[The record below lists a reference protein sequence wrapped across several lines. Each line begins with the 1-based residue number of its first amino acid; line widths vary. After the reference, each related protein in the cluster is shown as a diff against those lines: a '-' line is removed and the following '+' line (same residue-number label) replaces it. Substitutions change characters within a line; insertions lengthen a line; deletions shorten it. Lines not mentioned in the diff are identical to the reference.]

1 METHSVQTAR
11 LKPGSFAQQVAPSSC
26 SRRAGWPVRFL
37 RIFAYRIYIWVG
49 LGWDINVLTTTSLIL
64 RCQRMFHQLGRPWW
78 CNMMLRWQHVGVGW
92 DINVLTTTSLMLRCQ
107 RRFHQLGRPWWC
119 NMMLRWQHVG
129 VGWDIN
135 VLTTT
140 SLILRCQRMFHQLGR
155 HWWCNVM
162 LGWRHVRTRRKRRF
176 SGSGVA
182 IRMWNR
188 KVYTGTNVQG
198 AGKALQVACL
208 NVENDA
214 DTAAHR
220 PPDTAWP
227 SFTQQLELHQAVVV
241 DPTNRGSLTQC
252 LGEPNPCL

>member
-37 RIFAYRIYIWVG
+37 RIFAYRIYIYIFIIYNIIYIYIWSG

-64 RCQRMFHQLGRPWW
+64 RCQRM
-78 CNMMLRWQHVGVGW
+78 
-92 DINVLTTTSLMLRCQ
+92 
-107 RRFHQLGRPWWC
+107 FHQLGRPWWC